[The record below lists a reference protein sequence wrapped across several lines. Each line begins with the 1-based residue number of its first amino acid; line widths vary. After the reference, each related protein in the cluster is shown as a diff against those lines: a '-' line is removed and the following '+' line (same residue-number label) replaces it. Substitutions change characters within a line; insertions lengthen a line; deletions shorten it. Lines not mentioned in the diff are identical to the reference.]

1 MSEQVLSS
9 ESQGTVKAAP
19 GIPTVEDKESD
30 RPLSQPI
37 AEFLRIIQQTP
48 REYWP
53 NLLQMMRL
61 FMETVTVKPVLSEPP
76 QTSEKIDITKLSLE
90 ERIQRNQA
98 AIELLRS
105 WREEDDEQ
113 EQKETAEYLE
123 QVINEDRMSNRP
135 LFQLAE

>member
-9 ESQGTVKAAP
+9 ESQGTVTSAP
-19 GIPTVEDKESD
+19 ETPMVEDKES

-37 AEFLRIIQQTP
+37 AEFLGVIQQTP

-61 FMETVTVKPVLSEPP
+61 FLETVTVKPVLSEPGP
-76 QTSEKIDITKLSLE
+76 TPEKIDITKLSLE
-90 ERIQRNQA
+90 ERIKRNQP
-98 AIELLRS
+98 AIELLRL
-105 WREEDDEQ
+105 WREEDDAQ

-135 LFQLAE
+135 LFS